1 MHKPSPFQTIAL
13 LSVIWVAFVC
23 MHTRANAQETS
34 TFDVTASVISSTCVL
49 KMYNADGISYGGTRS
64 VNLPTANAP
73 SGTGA
78 GSPLGTAATVNFFLV
93 PPSLSGACWDAS
105 EDTTPWNIVMSLDAN
120 QITTIG
126 TKTYLTNAITVAQ
139 GGTDAVV
146 MLKGGKLDRSLQEL
160 TLQAGRSTLI
170 NASGETAQVLA
181 ALQLQL
187 QLTQAGTAAAKAG
200 FWRQTI
206 PLTITYN

>member
-1 MHKPSPFQTIAL
+1 
-13 LSVIWVAFVC
+13 
-23 MHTRANAQETS
+23 
-34 TFDVTASVISSTCVL
+34 
-49 KMYNADGISYGGTRS
+49 
-64 VNLPTANAP
+64 
-73 SGTGA
+73 
-78 GSPLGTAATVNFFLV
+78 
-93 PPSLSGACWDAS
+93 
-105 EDTTPWNIVMSLDAN
+105 MSLDAN

-126 TKTYLTNAITVAQ
+126 SKTYLTNAITVAE

-146 MLKGGKLDRSLQEL
+146 MLKGGKLDRPLQEL
-160 TLQAGRSTLI
+160 TLRAGRSTLI

-206 PLTITYN
+206 PITITYN